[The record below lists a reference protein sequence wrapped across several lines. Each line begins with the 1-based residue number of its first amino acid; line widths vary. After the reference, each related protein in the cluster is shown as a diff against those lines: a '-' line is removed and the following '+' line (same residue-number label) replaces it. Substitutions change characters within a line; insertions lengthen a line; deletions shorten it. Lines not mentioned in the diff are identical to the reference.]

1 MRVAGRGTSG
11 GAKDCVGKND
21 NVDANKIGDPTK
33 HNLCNCLKD
42 GKGYMFPAKFHGL
55 AAKEK
60 LVIEL
65 KLAALKAEFCLVI
78 SSSKGLK
85 SLPAT
90 TRREGAEDW
99 TGVFDS
105 MMADEFERD
114 YRSGEVL
121 NIEGMDFLTQ
131 QPESWLLMEDD
142 NNTLVRQCK
151 QLHELTWVQKK
162 VAVKGVPLPEI
173 RRTVVAELHGR
184 NMDQEPI
191 FEVGTNED

>member
-1 MRVAGRGTSG
+1 MLYDRSCDW
-11 GAKDCVGKND
+11 DCELLFEE
-21 NVDANKIGDPTK
+21 VDANKIGDPTK
-33 HNLCNCLKD
+33 HNLCKCLKD

-65 KLAALKAEFCLVI
+65 KLAALKAGFCLVI
-78 SSSKGLK
+78 SSSKVLK

-90 TRREGAEDW
+90 TRRCASVDEHVWRTMALAVSTSLWKGRCGGLDRI
-99 TGVFDS
+99 FDS

-114 YRSGEVL
+114 YRSGEVI

-142 NNTLVRQCK
+142 NNTLVRS
-151 QLHELTWVQKK
+151 VS
-162 VAVKGVPLPEI
+162 
-173 RRTVVAELHGR
+173 
-184 NMDQEPI
+184 NYM
-191 FEVGTNED
+191 N